1 MKGKSVPVKVF
12 EVAAPRPVSRVLNAY
27 SPLAPAAD
35 KEKTADGPAKGQE
48 S

>member
-1 MKGKSVPVKVF
+1 VF
-12 EVAAPRPVSRVLNAY
+12 EVAVPDAVSRVLNTY

-35 KEKTADGPAKGQE
+35 KGKTAEGPSKGQE